1 MLEEKK
7 TIRMS
12 ELGSVGVAYLDSGRG
27 NPVLLCLHGIQGSK
41 DSYQHFLEAPLLRQ
55 ARILVPDIPG
65 FGASRGPADL
75 TFELQRQ
82 AERLLSF
89 LDSLSIEKVAVYGHS
104 LGGMLGTLLLEQAP
118 QRILGLISSEGNLRL
133 EDCGESRRVA
143 AMSFEEFEATRYPD
157 LQKRGIRTDARG
169 FYETAKFVVEIAES
183 ERLLSLL
190 TCALCPV
197 LFIRG
202 SASHFATVPV
212 GSNIRNVEIPGE
224 THFTLSESKASVEAI
239 AEFLVKL
246 SG

>member
-1 MLEEKK
+1 MLEDEK

-12 ELGSVGVAYLDSGRG
+12 ELGSVAVAYLDSGRG
-27 NPVLLCLHGIQGSK
+27 NPVLLYLHGIQGSK
-41 DSYQHFLEAPLLRQ
+41 ESYQHFLKAPLLRQ

-65 FGASRGPADL
+65 FGASRGPEDL

-82 AERLLSF
+82 AERLISF
-89 LDSLSIEKVAVYGHS
+89 LDSLGIEKVAVYGHS

-118 QRILGLISSEGNLRL
+118 QRILGLISSDGNLRL

-143 AMSFEEFEATRYPD
+143 TMSFEEFVATRYPD
-157 LQKRGIRTDARG
+157 LQKRGIKTDTRV
-169 FYETAKFVVEIAES
+169 FYETAKSVVEVAES

-190 TCALCPV
+190 VRALCPV

-202 SASHFATVPV
+202 GATHFATVPV
-212 GSNIRNVEIPGE
+212 GDNIRNLEIPRE

-239 AEFLVKL
+239 AEFLVEL